1 MVFRLSSRICV
12 FMAES
17 RRHIDNNFRPPTD
30 DPPCDHLRFF
40 CFGELAIWSWRR
52 LEAFII
58 WSMRTTINTQTHK
71 QERWGAGKQYRL
83 KTVDGCDR
91 QTTAAALAATSVPIK
106 THWYFWQATISN
118 PAWTKISSEINYIS
132 SHLINQTQK
141 YKHLDLTTKN
151 KTHNTIIRTLG
162 PVKEEEEIPRVLNK
176 DTTLEVSWGRC
187 LTSKSGP
194 IVVKPLASQRGSLL
208 FLILQLDSDW
218 NIFRPLPQSKIAS

>member
-17 RRHIDNNFRPPTD
+17 WRHIDNNFRPPTD

-58 WSMRTTINTQTHK
+58 WSMRSTINTQTHK
-71 QERWGAGKQYRL
+71 QEGWGGKQYRL

-132 SHLINQTQK
+132 SHLITQTQ
-141 YKHLDLTTKN
+141 DKN
-151 KTHNTIIRTLG
+151 TNTWAWQGLRG
-162 PVKEEEEIPRVLNK
+162 DSERPR
-176 DTTLEVSWGRC
+176 
-187 LTSKSGP
+187 
-194 IVVKPLASQRGSLL
+194 Q
-208 FLILQLDSDW
+208 
-218 NIFRPLPQSKIAS
+218 RPLP

>member
-1 MVFRLSSRICV
+1 MGGWETIQMENSWWMRSTNNSSS
-12 FMAES
+12 AG
-17 RRHIDNNFRPPTD
+17 RHFGPNQ
-30 DPPCDHLRFF
+30 DPL
-40 CFGELAIWSWRR
+40 I
-52 LEAFII
+52 
-58 WSMRTTINTQTHK
+58 
-71 QERWGAGKQYRL
+71 
-83 KTVDGCDR
+83 
-91 QTTAAALAATSVPIK
+91 
-106 THWYFWQATISN
+106 FWQATISN

>member
-1 MVFRLSSRICV
+1 MTPHVTIWGSFVFGNSPSGVGGDWKLSL
-12 FMAES
+12 
-17 RRHIDNNFRPPTD
+17 IDRCAPQ
-30 DPPCDHLRFF
+30 L
-40 CFGELAIWSWRR
+40 I
-52 LEAFII
+52 
-58 WSMRTTINTQTHK
+58 HK
-71 QERWGAGKQYRL
+71 HTNKRWGAGKQYRL

-106 THWYFWQATISN
+106 THWYFWQATISI

-132 SHLINQTQK
+132 SHLINQTQI
-141 YKHLDLTTKN
+141 YKHLDLTTKH
-151 KTHNTIIRTLG
+151 KTHNTIIQTLG
-162 PVKEEEEIPRVLNK
+162 PDKELEEIPRVLDK
-176 DTTLEVSWGRC
+176 DIGTTLEVSWGRC